1 MSGKWN
7 IEEGSITFW
16 VKKNKLKWNDGAI
29 TPLVNIN
36 NDEGSILTV
45 KDSDNKLK
53 FFHVAFGKGRSDIEV
68 DVSKLDET
76 KDHMVAVT
84 WSKKDAKNILYIDGK
99 SVGETV
105 NEFVKK

>member
-1 MSGKWN
+1 MSNDWN

-16 VKKNKLKWNDGAI
+16 VRKNKLRWNDGAI
-29 TPLVNIN
+29 TPLVNLT
-36 NDEGSILTV
+36 NDKGNIFIT

-76 KDHMVAVT
+76 RDHMVAVT
-84 WSKKDAKNILYIDGK
+84 WSKKDTKNSLYIDGK
-99 SVGETV
+99 SVGETI
-105 NEFVKK
+105 NEFGKN